1 MKETRSQQ
9 KQLLESTLMSM
20 TDREFQQ
27 LRDLV
32 YARLGIN
39 LTEKKRSML
48 IGRLQKLLRTS
59 GFENFQDYYDYLV
72 NEPGMDAMTE
82 LVNRVTTNYSFF
94 YRGKSHFDFFM
105 QRAFPEILDHLRK
118 RNSRDIRIW
127 TAGCST
133 GEEPYMIIMLMMEY
147 LEREYGLWD
156 GGILATDI
164 SSKALKLALEGI
176 YPEDRTKEIPKHLK
190 LKYFSK
196 LADAQL
202 AVKDVIKKEVVFR
215 KFNLKNNHFPF
226 RKPFQMIFCRN
237 VMIYFDRQTRDK
249 LLQQFY
255 EKTETGGYLFIGH
268 SETLG
273 REQQLYKYIMPAV
286 YQKIYIDNIFNYK

>member
-1 MKETRSQQ
+1 MKETTTQ
-9 KQLLESTLMSM
+9 KKPLLESSLMAM

-32 YARLGIN
+32 YSRLGIN

-59 GFENFQDYYDYLV
+59 GFKSFQDYYDYLV
-72 NEPGMDAMTE
+72 NQPNMTAMTE

-94 YRGKSHFDFFM
+94 YRGKSHFEYFTE
-105 QRAFPEILDHLRK
+105 RAFPAVVESLKK
-118 RNSRDIRIW
+118 RNSRDIRLW

-147 LEREYGLWD
+147 LGREYGLWD

-164 SSKALKLALEGI
+164 SEKALKFAREAV
-176 YPEDRTKEIPKHLK
+176 YPEDRAKELPNQLK
-190 LKYFSK
+190 SKYFTQ
-196 LADAQL
+196 LADGQL
-202 AVKDVIKKEVVFR
+202 AVKDSVKKEVVFR
-215 KFNLKNNHFPF
+215 KFNLKNHVFPF
-226 RKPFQMIFCRN
+226 KKPFQIIFCRN

-255 EKTETGGYLFIGH
+255 GVTEQGGYLFIGH

-273 REQQLYKYIMPAV
+273 RDQGLYRYIMPAV
-286 YQKIYIDNIFNYK
+286 YQKI

>member
-1 MKETRSQQ
+1 MKETKSQ
-9 KQLLESTLMSM
+9 KQPLLGTTLMSM

-27 LRDLV
+27 LRNLV

-48 IGRLQKLLRTS
+48 IGRLQKLLRTE
-59 GFENFQDYYDYLV
+59 GFESFQDYYDYLV
-72 NEPGMDAMTE
+72 NEPNMTAMTE

-105 QRAFPEILDHLRK
+105 QRAFPEILDILRK

-147 LEREYGLWD
+147 LEREYGLWNS
-156 GGILATDI
+156 GILATDI
-164 SSKALKLALEGI
+164 SEKALKFALEGI
-176 YPEDRTKEIPKHLK
+176 YPEDRAKELPKRFK
-190 LKYFSK
+190 LKYFNK
-196 LADAQL
+196 PADGQL
-202 AVKDVIKKEVVFR
+202 AIKDKIKKEVVFR
-215 KFNLKNNHFPF
+215 KFNLKNNYFPF
-226 RKPFQMIFCRN
+226 KEPFQIIFCRN
-237 VMIYFDRQTRDK
+237 VMIYFDRLTRDK
-249 LLQQFY
+249 LLQQFH
-255 EKTETGGYLFIGH
+255 EVTETGGYLFIGH

-273 REQQLYKYIMPAV
+273 REQQFYKYIMPAV
-286 YQKIYIDNIFNYK
+286 YQKL

>member
-1 MKETRSQQ
+1 MT
-9 KQLLESTLMSM
+9 M
-20 TDREFQQ
+20 TDREFQL

-32 YARLGIN
+32 YKRLGIN

-59 GFENFQDYYDYLV
+59 GFNTFQDYYDYLV
-72 NEPGMDAMTE
+72 NEPNLTAMTE

-94 YRGKSHFDFFM
+94 YRGKSHFEFFS
-105 QRAFPEILDHLRK
+105 QRVFPEVLETLRN

-133 GEEPYMIIMLMMEY
+133 GEEPYMVVMLMMEN
-147 LEREYGLWD
+147 LGKEYRLWD

-164 SSKALKLALEGI
+164 SEKALRFAQEGV
-176 YPEDRTKEIPKHLK
+176 YPDDRAKELPPQLK
-190 LKYFSK
+190 MQYFT
-196 LADAQL
+196 AMQDGQL
-202 AVKDVIKKEVVFR
+202 AVKDVVKKEVVFR
-215 KFNLKNNHFPF
+215 KFNLKNNTFPF
-226 RKPFQMIFCRN
+226 KKHFQVIFCRN
-237 VMIYFDRQTRDK
+237 VMIYFDRKTRDK

-255 EKTETGGYLFIGH
+255 AVTEPGGYLFIGH

-273 REQQLYKYIMPAV
+273 RNQQYYRYIMPAV
-286 YQKIYIDNIFNYK
+286 YQKI

>member
-1 MKETRSQQ
+1 MKETKSQ
-9 KQLLESTLMSM
+9 KQPLLESTLMSM

-32 YARLGIN
+32 YTRLGIN

-59 GFENFQDYYDYLV
+59 GFKSFQDYYDYLV
-72 NEPGMDAMTE
+72 NEPTMNAMTE

-94 YRGKSHFDFFM
+94 YRGKSHFEFFT
-105 QRAFPEILDHLRK
+105 QRAFPEILDTLKK
-118 RNSRDIRIW
+118 RNLRVIRIW

-133 GEEPYMIIMLMMEY
+133 GEEPYMIIMLMMEC
-147 LEREYGLWD
+147 LERGYGLWE

-164 SSKALKLALEGI
+164 SEKALKFALEGI
-176 YPEDRTKEIPKHLK
+176 YPADRVKELPKQLR
-190 LKYFSK
+190 LKYFNK
-196 LADAQL
+196 LADDQL
-202 AVKDVIKKEVVFR
+202 AVKDMVKKEVVFR
-215 KFNLKNNHFPF
+215 KFNLKNKHFPF
-226 RKPFQMIFCRN
+226 RKPFQVIFCRN
-237 VMIYFDRQTRDK
+237 VMIYFDRPTRDK

-255 EKTETGGYLFIGH
+255 EVTETGGYLFIGH

-273 REQQLYKYIMPAV
+273 RDQQLYRYIMPAV
-286 YQKIYIDNIFNYK
+286 YQKM

>member
-1 MKETRSQQ
+1 
-9 KQLLESTLMSM
+9 M

-48 IGRLQKLLRTS
+48 TGRLQKLLRTS
-59 GFENFQDYYDYLV
+59 GFKSFQDYYDYLV
-72 NEPGMDAMTE
+72 NEPGRDAMTE

-94 YRGKSHFDFFM
+94 YRGKSHFEFFI
-105 QRAFPEILDHLRK
+105 QRAFPEILNILRK

-133 GEEPYMIIMLMMEY
+133 GEEPYMIIMLMMDY
-147 LEREYGLWD
+147 LAGEYGLWD

-164 SSKALKLALEGI
+164 SEKALKFALEGI
-176 YPEDRTKEIPKHLK
+176 YPEERTKELPKQLR
-190 LKYFSK
+190 LKYFNK
-196 LADAQL
+196 LAGGQL
-202 AVKDVIKKEVVFR
+202 AVKDSIKNEVVFR
-215 KFNLKNNHFPF
+215 RLNLKNDHFPF
-226 RKPFQMIFCRN
+226 KKPLQVIFCRN
-237 VMIYFDRQTRDK
+237 VMIYFDKQTRDK
-249 LLQQFY
+249 LLQQFHEVT
-255 EKTETGGYLFIGH
+255 EKSGYLFIGH

-273 REQQLYKYIMPAV
+273 RDQQFYRYIMPAV
-286 YQKIYIDNIFNYK
+286 YQKI

>member
-1 MKETRSQQ
+1 MKETKSQ
-9 KQLLESTLMSM
+9 KQPLLGTTLMSM

-48 IGRLQKLLRTS
+48 IGRLQKLLRTE
-59 GFENFQDYYDYLV
+59 GFKSFQDYYDFLV
-72 NEPGMDAMTE
+72 NEPDMTAMTE

-94 YRGKSHFDFFM
+94 YRGKSHFEFFM
-105 QRAFPEILDHLRK
+105 QRAFPDILNLLRK

-147 LEREYGLWD
+147 FEREYGLWD
-156 GGILATDI
+156 SGILATDI
-164 SSKALKLALEGI
+164 SEKALTFALEGI
-176 YPEDRTKEIPKHLK
+176 YPEDRGKELPKQLK
-190 LKYFSK
+190 LKYFNK
-196 LADAQL
+196 LADGQL
-202 AVKDVIKKEVVFR
+202 AVKDSIKKEVIFR
-215 KFNLKNNHFPF
+215 KFNLKNKHFPF
-226 RKPFQMIFCRN
+226 KKPFQIIFCRN
-237 VMIYFDRQTRDK
+237 VMIYFDKPTREK
-249 LLQQFY
+249 LLLQFH
-255 EKTETGGYLFIGH
+255 EVTETGGYLFIGH

-273 REQQLYKYIMPAV
+273 REQQLYRYIMPAV
-286 YQKIYIDNIFNYK
+286 YQKL

>member
-1 MKETRSQQ
+1 MKETRSQ
-9 KQLLESTLMSM
+9 KQPLLESTLMSM

-59 GFENFQDYYDYLV
+59 GFESFQDYYDYLV

-94 YRGKSHFDFFM
+94 YRGKSHFEFFI
-105 QRAFPEILDHLRK
+105 QRAFPEILNILRK

-127 TAGCST
+127 AAGCST
-133 GEEPYMIIMLMMEY
+133 GEEPYMIIMLMMDY
-147 LEREYGLWD
+147 LAREYGLWD

-164 SSKALKLALEGI
+164 SEKALKLALEGI
-176 YPEDRTKEIPKHLK
+176 YPEDRTKELPQKLR
-190 LKYFSK
+190 LKYFNK
-196 LADAQL
+196 LADGQL
-202 AVKDVIKKEVVFR
+202 AVKDSIKKEVVFR
-215 KFNLKNNHFPF
+215 RFNLKNKHFPF
-226 RKPFQMIFCRN
+226 KKPLQVIFCRN
-237 VMIYFDRQTRDK
+237 VMIYFDKQTRDK
-249 LLQQFY
+249 LLQQFH
-255 EKTETGGYLFIGH
+255 EVTERGGYLFIGH

-273 REQQLYKYIMPAV
+273 RDQQFYRYIMPAV
-286 YQKIYIDNIFNYK
+286 YQKI

>member
-1 MKETRSQQ
+1 MMT
-9 KQLLESTLMSM
+9 MS
-20 TDREFQQ
+20 DREFQL

-32 YARLGIN
+32 YTRLGIN
-39 LTEKKRSML
+39 LTERKRSML

-59 GFENFQDYYDYLV
+59 GFKTFQEYYDHLV
-72 NEPGMDAMTE
+72 QASDTDAMTE

-94 YRGKSHFDFFM
+94 YRGKSHFDFFS
-105 QRAFPEILDHLRK
+105 QRAFPEILNTLRK

-147 LEREYGLWD
+147 LGREYGLWD

-164 SSKALKLALEGI
+164 SAKALRFAQEGI
-176 YPEDRTKEIPKHLK
+176 YPGDRAKELPS
-190 LKYFSK
+190 YFKKRYFTVMPDS
-196 LADAQL
+196 QL
-202 AVKDVIKKEVVFR
+202 AVKDVVKKEVLYR
-215 KFNLKNNHFPF
+215 KFNLKTDSFPF
-226 RKPFQMIFCRN
+226 KKPFQIIFCRN
-237 VMIYFDRQTRDK
+237 VMIYFDRQTRDE

-255 EKTETGGYLFIGH
+255 KVTEPGGYLFIGH

-273 REQQLYKYIMPAV
+273 RDQDYYKYIMPAV
-286 YQKIYIDNIFNYK
+286 YQKI

>member
-1 MKETRSQQ
+1 MKETKPQ
-9 KQLLESTLMSM
+9 KQPFPESTLMSM

-59 GFENFQDYYDYLV
+59 GFKSFQDYYDHLV
-72 NEPGMDAMTE
+72 NEPSMTSMTE

-94 YRGKSHFDFFM
+94 YRGKSHFDFFTE
-105 QRAFPEILDHLRK
+105 RAFPEILNILRK
-118 RNSRDIRIW
+118 KNSRDIRIW

-147 LEREYGLWD
+147 LEREYGLWG

-164 SSKALKLALEGI
+164 SEKALNAALEGI
-176 YPEDRTKEIPKHLK
+176 YPEDRVKEIPRQLK
-190 LKYFSK
+190 LKYFNK
-196 LADAQL
+196 LEDGQL
-202 AVKDVIKKEVVFR
+202 AIKDVVKKEVVFR
-215 KFNLKNNHFPF
+215 KFNLKNHTFPF
-226 RKPFQMIFCRN
+226 KKPFQMIFCRN
-237 VMIYFDRQTRDK
+237 VMIYFDRQTRNT
-249 LLQQFY
+249 LLQQFH
-255 EKTETGGYLFIGH
+255 EVTETGGYLFIGH

-273 REQQLYKYIMPAV
+273 RDQQLYRYIMPAV
-286 YQKIYIDNIFNYK
+286 YQKV

>member
-1 MKETRSQQ
+1 MKETRSK
-9 KQLLESTLMSM
+9 KQPLLQSTLMSM

-32 YARLGIN
+32 YTRLGIN

-59 GFENFQDYYDYLV
+59 GFKSFQDYYDYLV

-94 YRGKSHFDFFM
+94 YRGKSHFEFFL
-105 QRAFPEILDHLRK
+105 QRAFPEILNLLRK

-133 GEEPYMIIMLMMEY
+133 GEEPYMIIMLMMDY
-147 LEREYGLWD
+147 LAREYGLWD

-164 SSKALKLALEGI
+164 SEKALKLALEAV
-176 YPEDRTKEIPKHLK
+176 YPEDRTKELPNQLK

-196 LADAQL
+196 LADGQF
-202 AVKDVIKKEVVFR
+202 AVKDTVKKEVVFR
-215 KFNLKNNHFPF
+215 KFNLKNDHFPF
-226 RKPFQMIFCRN
+226 RKPFQIIFCRN

-255 EKTETGGYLFIGH
+255 EKTEKGGYLFIGH

-273 REQQLYKYIMPAV
+273 RDQQLYRYIMPAV
-286 YQKIYIDNIFNYK
+286 YQKM

>member
-1 MKETRSQQ
+1 MKETKSQ
-9 KQLLESTLMSM
+9 KQPLLETTLMSM
-20 TDREFQQ
+20 TDKEFQQ

-39 LTEKKRSML
+39 LTKKKRSML
-48 IGRLQKLLRTS
+48 IGRLQKLLRSS
-59 GFENFQDYYDYLV
+59 GFKNFQDYYDYLV
-72 NEPGMDAMTE
+72 NEPNMSAMTE

-105 QRAFPEILDHLRK
+105 QRAFPEVLETLRK

-133 GEEPYMIIMLMMEY
+133 GEEPYMIIMLMMEF

-156 GGILATDI
+156 SGILATDI
-164 SSKALKLALEGI
+164 SEKALKFALGGI
-176 YPEDRTKEIPKHLK
+176 YPEDRAKELPRQLK
-190 LKYFSK
+190 LKYFNK
-196 LADAQL
+196 PADGQL
-202 AVKDVIKKEVVFR
+202 AIKDKIKKEVVFR
-215 KFNLKNNHFPF
+215 KFNLKNNYFPF
-226 RKPFQMIFCRN
+226 KEPFQIIFCRN
-237 VMIYFDRQTRDK
+237 VMIYFDKPTRDK

-255 EKTETGGYLFIGH
+255 EVTETGGYLFIGH

-273 REQQLYKYIMPAV
+273 REQQFYKYIMPAV
-286 YQKIYIDNIFNYK
+286 YQKL

>member
-1 MKETRSQQ
+1 MKETNSQ
-9 KQLLESTLMSM
+9 KKPLLESTLMSM

-59 GFENFQDYYDYLV
+59 GFKSFQDYYDYLV
-72 NEPGMDAMTE
+72 NEPGMNAMTE

-94 YRGKSHFDFFM
+94 YRGKSHFEFFM
-105 QRAFPEILDHLRK
+105 QRAFPEILATLRK
-118 RNSRDIRIW
+118 NKSRDIRIW

-133 GEEPYMIIMLMMEY
+133 GEEPFTIIMLMMEY
-147 LEREYGLWD
+147 LESEYGLWG

-164 SSKALKLALEGI
+164 SEKALKFALEGI
-176 YPEDRTKEIPKHLK
+176 YPEDRAKEIPPQLK
-190 LKYFSK
+190 LKYFNK
-196 LADAQL
+196 LADGQL
-202 AVKDVIKKEVVFR
+202 AVKDAVKKEVVFR

-226 RKPFQMIFCRN
+226 KKPFQMVFCRN
-237 VMIYFDRQTRDK
+237 VMIYFDRPTRDK

-255 EKTETGGYLFIGH
+255 EVTEAGGYLFIGH

-273 REQQLYKYIMPAV
+273 REQQLFRYIMPAV
-286 YQKIYIDNIFNYK
+286 YQKI

>member
-1 MKETRSQQ
+1 MKETRSQ
-9 KQLLESTLMSM
+9 KQPLLESTLMSM

-59 GFENFQDYYDYLV
+59 GFKSFQDYYDYLV

-94 YRGKSHFDFFM
+94 YRGKSHFEFFM
-105 QRAFPEILDHLRK
+105 QRAFPEILNILRK

-133 GEEPYMIIMLMMEY
+133 GEEPYMIIMLMMDY
-147 LEREYGLWD
+147 LQREYGLWD

-164 SSKALKLALEGI
+164 SEKALKFALEGI
-176 YPEDRTKEIPKHLK
+176 YPEDRAKELPKQLR
-190 LKYFSK
+190 LKYFNKS
-196 LADAQL
+196 ADGQL
-202 AVKDVIKKEVVFR
+202 AVKDTIKKEVVFR
-215 KFNLKNNHFPF
+215 KFNLKNEHFPF
-226 RKPFQMIFCRN
+226 KKPFQIIFCRN
-237 VMIYFDRQTRDK
+237 VMIYFDKQTRDK
-249 LLQQFY
+249 LLQQFH
-255 EKTETGGYLFIGH
+255 KVTASDGFLFIGH

-273 REQQLYKYIMPAV
+273 RDQQLYRYIMPAV
-286 YQKIYIDNIFNYK
+286 YQKI

>member
-1 MKETRSQQ
+1 MQETGSQ
-9 KQLLESTLMSM
+9 KQPLFESPLMSM

-48 IGRLQKLLRTS
+48 TGRLQKLLRTS
-59 GFENFQDYYDYLV
+59 GFKSFQDYYDYLI
-72 NEPGMDAMTE
+72 NEPGRDAMTE

-94 YRGKSHFDFFM
+94 YRGKSHFEFFI
-105 QRAFPEILDHLRK
+105 QKAFPEILNILRK

-133 GEEPYMIIMLMMEY
+133 GEEPYMIIMLMMDY
-147 LEREYGLWD
+147 LAREYGLWD

-164 SSKALKLALEGI
+164 SEKALNFALEGI
-176 YPEDRTKEIPKHLK
+176 YPKDRTKELPTQLR
-190 LKYFSK
+190 LKYFNK
-196 LADAQL
+196 LADGQL
-202 AVKDVIKKEVVFR
+202 AVKDSIKKEVVFR
-215 KFNLKNNHFPF
+215 RFNLKNKHFPF
-226 RKPFQMIFCRN
+226 KKPLQVIFCRN
-237 VMIYFDRQTRDK
+237 VMIYFDKQTRDK
-249 LLQQFY
+249 LLQQFH
-255 EKTETGGYLFIGH
+255 EVTERGGYLFIGH

-273 REQQLYKYIMPAV
+273 REQQLYRYIMPAV
-286 YQKIYIDNIFNYK
+286 YQKI

>member
-1 MKETRSQQ
+1 MKETGSQ
-9 KQLLESTLMSM
+9 KQPLLESPLMSM

-48 IGRLQKLLRTS
+48 TGRLQKLLRTS
-59 GFENFQDYYDYLV
+59 GFKSFQDYYDYLI
-72 NEPGMDAMTE
+72 NEPGRDAMTE

-94 YRGKSHFDFFM
+94 YRGKSHFEFFI
-105 QRAFPEILDHLRK
+105 QKAFPEILNILRK

-133 GEEPYMIIMLMMEY
+133 GEEPYMIIMLMMDY
-147 LEREYGLWD
+147 LAGEYGLWD

-164 SSKALKLALEGI
+164 SEKALKFALEGI
-176 YPEDRTKEIPKHLK
+176 YPEERTKELPKQLR
-190 LKYFSK
+190 LKYFNK
-196 LADAQL
+196 LADGQL
-202 AVKDVIKKEVVFR
+202 AVKDSIKKEVVFR
-215 KFNLKNNHFPF
+215 RFNLKNDHFPF
-226 RKPFQMIFCRN
+226 KKPLQVIFCRN
-237 VMIYFDRQTRDK
+237 VMIYFDKQTRDK
-249 LLQQFY
+249 LLQQFH
-255 EKTETGGYLFIGH
+255 EVTERGGYLFIGH

-273 REQQLYKYIMPAV
+273 REQQLYRYIMPAV
-286 YQKIYIDNIFNYK
+286 YQKI

>member
-1 MKETRSQQ
+1 MKETGSQ
-9 KQLLESTLMSM
+9 KQPLLESTLMSM

-48 IGRLQKLLRTS
+48 TGRLQKLLRTS
-59 GFENFQDYYDYLV
+59 GFKSFQDYYDYLV
-72 NEPGMDAMTE
+72 NEPGRDAMTE

-94 YRGKSHFDFFM
+94 YRGKSHFEFFI
-105 QRAFPEILDHLRK
+105 QRAFPEILSILRK

-133 GEEPYMIIMLMMEY
+133 GEEPYMIIMLMMDY
-147 LEREYGLWD
+147 LAGEYGLWD

-164 SSKALKLALEGI
+164 SEKALKFALEGI
-176 YPEDRTKEIPKHLK
+176 YPEERTKELPKQLR
-190 LKYFSK
+190 LKYFNK
-196 LADAQL
+196 LAGGQL
-202 AVKDVIKKEVVFR
+202 AVKDSIKNEVVFR
-215 KFNLKNNHFPF
+215 RLNLKNDHFPF
-226 RKPFQMIFCRN
+226 KKPLQVIFCRN
-237 VMIYFDRQTRDK
+237 VMIYFDKQTRDK
-249 LLQQFY
+249 LLQQFH
-255 EKTETGGYLFIGH
+255 EVTERGGYLFIGH

-273 REQQLYKYIMPAV
+273 RDQQFYRYIMPAV
-286 YQKIYIDNIFNYK
+286 YQKI